1 MLATARNLVK
11 QYTTK
16 QLYSTALYWADKA
29 LSLSQ
34 GDANDLAAY
43 VQALYNSGQYQR
55 AVHKLKSNPALHYS
69 PALKYLAAR

>member
-34 GDANDLAAY
+34 DDVNDLTAY
-43 VQALYNSGQYQR
+43 VQALYNTGQYQR
-55 AVHKLKSNPALHYS
+55 AAHKLKSTAALNYS